1 MGYEYEVNVE
11 SLSNAAS
18 TMSTYAADLAELGDA
33 FGSAPKRGEC
43 GEFIGSAFSTM
54 TTAWTAAFKK
64 LHVEMSDLSNAVNG
78 SAQMYIETERE
89 VRKGFGQ
96 FAQ

>member
-18 TMSTYAADLAELGDA
+18 TMSTYAADLVDLGGA
-33 FGSAPKRGEC
+33 FGSAPKRAEC
-43 GEFIGSAFSTM
+43 GEFIGPAFSTM
-54 TTAWTAAFKK
+54 TTAWTSAFQK
-64 LHVEMSDLSNAVNG
+64 LNVEMSDLSKAVNG
-78 SAQMYIETERE
+78 SARMYLETERE
-89 VRKGFGQ
+89 VHRGFGQ